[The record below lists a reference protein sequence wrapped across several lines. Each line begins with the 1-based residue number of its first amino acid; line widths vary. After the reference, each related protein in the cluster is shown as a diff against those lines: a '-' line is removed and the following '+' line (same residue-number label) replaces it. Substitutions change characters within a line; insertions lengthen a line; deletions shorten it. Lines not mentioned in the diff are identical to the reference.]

1 MRVVPA
7 ALAASMAAALAFAAA
22 GPATA
27 TATSGAP
34 RVISDVT
41 LPAPALADFER
52 HLVKDDHGVKLGG
65 VGSGLYP
72 AGRSGEYWM
81 VTDRGPN
88 GQPEIDGEKRRT
100 FPAPGFAPAIVRV
113 SVQHGKA
120 KIAQTITL
128 KTSAGKPITGLSNQK
143 DHDEKPYGWDGKATL
158 PYDPNGL
165 DTEDIIRTSKGEFWL
180 VDEYS
185 PSLVRVAANGRILAR
200 YVPKG
205 LHLTHTGYPVHETL
219 PGIFLKRQQNRGFEG
234 LGISGDRLYVALQSP
249 LENPDKDISKT
260 SKVTRILAVDLRTGK
275 PVGEYAYV
283 FEDVTKF
290 DPKVAGDQSA
300 MKISSVVGL
309 GGGKLLVEE
318 RTDNVARLY
327 TADLRGATN
336 LLWGKYDLA
345 RTKPSLETALPS
357 KVKPLAKKLTVDL
370 AAISKVPGKLE
381 GVAVLDRTTI
391 AVANDNDFGLG
402 EFDENGK
409 LIDTGVP
416 SRLLVIK
423 LPRALG

>member
-1 MRVVPA
+1 
-7 ALAASMAAALAFAAA
+7 
-22 GPATA
+22 
-27 TATSGAP
+27 
-34 RVISDVT
+34 
-41 LPAPALADFER
+41 
-52 HLVKDDHGVKLGG
+52 
-65 VGSGLYP
+65 
-72 AGRSGEYWM
+72 
-81 VTDRGPN
+81 
-88 GQPEIDGEKRRT
+88 
-100 FPAPGFAPAIVRV
+100 
-113 SVQHGKA
+113 
-120 KIAQTITL
+120 
-128 KTSAGKPITGLSNQK
+128 
-143 DHDEKPYGWDGKATL
+143 
-158 PYDPNGL
+158 
-165 DTEDIIRTSKGEFWL
+165 
-180 VDEYS
+180 
-185 PSLVRVAANGRILAR
+185 
-200 YVPKG
+200 
-205 LHLTHTGYPVHETL
+205 
-219 PGIFLKRQQNRGFEG
+219 
-234 LGISGDRLYVALQSP
+234 
-249 LENPDKDISKT
+249 
-260 SKVTRILAVDLRTGK
+260 
-275 PVGEYAYV
+275 
-283 FEDVTKF
+283 
-290 DPKVAGDQSA
+290 

-370 AAISKVPGKLE
+370 AAVSKVPGKLE

>member
-1 MRVVPA
+1 M
-7 ALAASMAAALAFAAA
+7 
-22 GPATA
+22 
-27 TATSGAP
+27 
-34 RVISDVT
+34 
-41 LPAPALADFER
+41 
-52 HLVKDDHGVKLGG
+52 
-65 VGSGLYP
+65 
-72 AGRSGEYWM
+72 
-81 VTDRGPN
+81 
-88 GQPEIDGEKRRT
+88 
-100 FPAPGFAPAIVRV
+100 
-113 SVQHGKA
+113 
-120 KIAQTITL
+120 
-128 KTSAGKPITGLSNQK
+128 SNQK
-143 DHDEKPYGWDGKATL
+143 GHDEKPYGWDGRTTL
-158 PYDPNGL
+158 SYDPNGL
-165 DTEDIIRTSKGEFWL
+165 DTEDIIRTAKGEFWL

-205 LHLTHTGYPVHETL
+205 LHLAHTGYPVHETL

-290 DPKVAGDQSA
+290 DPKVEGDQSA

-327 TADLRGATN
+327 TADLKGATN
-336 LLWGKYDLA
+336 LLWGKYDLVG
-345 RTKPSLETALPS
+345 TKPSLETALPS

-370 AAISKVPGKLE
+370 AAVSKVPGKLE